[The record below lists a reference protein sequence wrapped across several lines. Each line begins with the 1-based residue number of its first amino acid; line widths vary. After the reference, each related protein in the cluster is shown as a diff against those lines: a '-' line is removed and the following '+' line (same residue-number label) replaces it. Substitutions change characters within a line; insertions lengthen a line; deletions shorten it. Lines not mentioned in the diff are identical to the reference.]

1 MKTHFF
7 KRGIAGLLSLV
18 MCLSAFIGLG
28 TTTAFAAGE
37 QAEVYL
43 ISFPRSGD
51 ANLDYSGTW
60 GHSNLHYMNGWYSG
74 ESKYTTIRAMH
85 SYDGNICYCIEPGTP
100 QDTGDR
106 YTSKDETFWDN
117 LPSDFNSTIS
127 PYDMKLFIGRIMQ
140 YGYTGAISTSWRSQ
154 NASDAATLAQAM
166 ATQVLIWETV
176 VGERDEDFNHISPGS
191 YDAVK
196 SVVST
201 AHPLYSQFISY
212 YNSIEAS
219 VQRHSAIPSFMAK
232 TPGKAQN
239 VELAWNGTNYTA
251 TLTDSN
257 NVLSNYSFSANEDGI
272 SFSVSGNKLVIT
284 AATAPSDS
292 VRITASKS
300 GATRRGIITWTDG
313 RYAPGSGIQDV
324 ISYAQEVND
333 PVQAFL
339 NLKVSYGSAKIIKTS
354 EDGKVD
360 NLTFTVTGN
369 GVNQTVKTNAKGEI
383 QIDNLM
389 PGVYTVTE
397 MDYDKYEPQES
408 RRVTV
413 VSGQVSTV
421 TFNNKLKRGD
431 LQIVKSSED
440 NLNEGVTFHL
450 YGTSLSGIAVDEY
463 AVTDANGVATFED
476 VLISGSTPYT
486 VEEVDTAI
494 RYVVPEAQSAPINW
508 NEVTNRSFLNILKKF
523 SVTVTKSDA
532 ETGTAQGDASLAG
545 AVYGIYKGEN
555 LVDTYTTDK
564 NGQFVT
570 KEYICDNDWTVR
582 EITPSEGYL
591 LDTTVHKVGA
601 EPQFYTVEHN
611 QTANDVTEQ
620 VVKGNIAIIKHTDNG
635 ETQIETPES
644 GAEFAVYLKAAG
656 SYEVAE
662 DTERDYLTCDE
673 NGFAQTKDMPYGIY
687 TVHQVSG
694 WEGSE
699 LMPDFDVFISQ
710 NGATYRYLIN
720 NAPFNSFIKIVKQ
733 DAETGKTIPYA
744 GAGFKIYDPEGNPVT
759 MTFTYPTPTTIDVF
773 YTNAE
778 GSLVTP
784 EKLSFGKGYS
794 VVEVQAPYGYVLDE
808 TPVYF
813 DVTEDN
819 STEESG
825 VTVVKVD
832 KPNMAQKGT
841 IAVEKTGEVFFGVS
855 VIGGVDES
863 GNELPTIYQP
873 QYEKRGLPGAVYEI
887 VAAEDIIT
895 PDGTVRNQNG
905 EVVDTVTTDE
915 NGTAVSRELYLG
927 KYEVREITAPHGMVL
942 NPEPHCVELI
952 YAGQNVAVTETA
964 TSFENERQKVEISL
978 VKSIEQNEHFGIGTN
993 GEMKNISFGLFA
1005 AEEIVS
1011 ASGTSIPANGLVE
1024 IISLNEDGTAKVKTD
1039 LPFGS
1044 YYVQELATD
1053 SHYKLSDTKYPVTF
1067 AYAGQDTA
1075 VVKIAANDGKTIG
1088 NDLIYGSVSGKKVD
1102 ENDNALGGALIGL
1115 FRTDDGEFTKENALM
1130 TTTSAKDGIR
1140 LPNNTFKGNAGTEV
1154 VSDILILQKRD
1165 RIVDIEPDWVQ
1176 LGTDENGILM
1186 NRYFV
1191 EHPEMILGEM
1201 KMVSGRFGPEAT
1213 CVPYEGADLAE
1224 QLSEAVS
1231 NIHGELTAYEVE
1243 DELAEEDNSIPADP
1257 TVRNFS
1263 YTVLDD
1269 KIYFREN
1276 SRMAPVE
1283 VSATAE
1289 NRIKGMIR
1297 IRDSVR
1303 KLIELQTE
1311 DYPDSEIKTEQE
1323 RLNALYDTF
1332 SKQYGLINSRANI
1345 SAFSQDSS
1353 FSLLSALEVL
1363 GDEGQLERKADIFYK
1378 RTIKPHT
1385 PVTSVD
1391 TSSEALAVSM
1401 GEKARVDMDYMC
1413 ELTGKTEEEIFADL
1427 KGVIFL
1433 NPMYGYGNSTQ
1444 AKYLMADEY
1453 LSGNVREK
1461 LVLAR
1466 KSAELYPEDYTVN
1479 VEALERVQPKDL
1491 TASEIAVRLGATW
1504 LPTEI
1509 VEQFMFEFL
1518 GTPRYAQWNIKVHF
1532 SAYTGEWNIEGKS
1545 YDRSNVKAYST
1556 YGTGRINAYKIIEE
1570 TLNLM
1575 RTVFA
1580 LTELLLPGKLLM
1592 WNAIKL

>member
-140 YGYTGAISTSWRSQ
+140 YGYTGPISTSWRSQ
-154 NASDAATLAQAM
+154 NASDAETLAQAM

-360 NLTFTVTGN
+360 NLTFIVTGN

-431 LQIVKSSED
+431 LQIIKSSED

-463 AVTDANGVATFED
+463 AVTDKNGVATFKD
-476 VLISGSTPYT
+476 VLTSGAAPYT
-486 VEEVDTAI
+486 VEEVDTAV
-494 RYVVPEAQSAPINW
+494 RYVIPEAQSAPINW
-508 NEVTNRSFLNILKKF
+508 NEVTNRSFTNILKKF
-523 SVTVTKSDA
+523 TVTVTKSDA

-545 AVYGIYKGEN
+545 AVYGIYKGET
-555 LVDTYTTDK
+555 LVDTYTTDQ
-564 NGQFVT
+564 NGQFVS
-570 KEYICDNDWTVR
+570 KEYICDSDWTVR

-591 LDTTVHKVGA
+591 LDSTVHRVGA
-601 EPQFYTVEHN
+601 EPQLYTVEHLVDFRIETLVDGKVVRSEQYASLEELTEKGLQALSFDDLVYLSEEELARVEAPLTPVWEQPKKSRV
-611 QTANDVTEQ
+611 QTFDIHPEIPMADRHTFDLASHEVEEVNKKERFHRNYAAITVLKRCQEENRFATPDEQIILSKYVGWGGIPEAFDERAGSWQTEFGMLKNILTPEEYASARESTLTAFYTPPTVINAVYKVMKQ
-620 VVKGNIAIIKHTDNG
+620 LGFREGNILEPSCGIGHFIG
-635 ETQIETPES
+635 MLPEEMKES
-644 GAEFAVYLKAAG
+644 
-656 SYEVAE
+656 
-662 DTERDYLTCDE
+662 
-673 NGFAQTKDMPYGIY
+673 
-687 TVHQVSG
+687 
-694 WEGSE
+694 
-699 LMPDFDVFISQ
+699 
-710 NGATYRYLIN
+710 
-720 NAPFNSFIKIVKQ
+720 
-733 DAETGKTIPYA
+733 
-744 GAGFKIYDPEGNPVT
+744 KIYGVELDTVSAGIAQQLYQKSSIAAQGFEETNLPDSFFDAVVGNVPFGDFKVPDKRYDKHK
-759 MTFTYPTPTTIDVF
+759 FLIHDYF
-773 YTNAE
+773 FAK
-778 GSLVTP
+778 SLD
-784 EKLSFGKGYS
+784 KLRPG
-794 VVEVQAPYGYVLDE
+794 
-808 TPVYF
+808 
-813 DVTEDN
+813 
-819 STEESG
+819 G
-825 VTVVKVD
+825 V
-832 KPNMAQKGT
+832 MALITSKGT
-841 IAVEKTGEVFFGVS
+841 M
-855 VIGGVDES
+855 D
-863 GNELPTIYQP
+863 
-873 QYEKRGLPGAVYEI
+873 
-887 VAAEDIIT
+887 
-895 PDGTVRNQNG
+895 
-905 EVVDTVTTDE
+905 
-915 NGTAVSRELYLG
+915 
-927 KYEVREITAPHGMVL
+927 
-942 NPEPHCVELI
+942 
-952 YAGQNVAVTETA
+952 
-964 TSFENERQKVEISL
+964 
-978 VKSIEQNEHFGIGTN
+978 
-993 GEMKNISFGLFA
+993 
-1005 AEEIVS
+1005 
-1011 ASGTSIPANGLVE
+1011 
-1024 IISLNEDGTAKVKTD
+1024 
-1039 LPFGS
+1039 
-1044 YYVQELATD
+1044 
-1053 SHYKLSDTKYPVTF
+1053 
-1067 AYAGQDTA
+1067 
-1075 VVKIAANDGKTIG
+1075 
-1088 NDLIYGSVSGKKVD
+1088 
-1102 ENDNALGGALIGL
+1102 
-1115 FRTDDGEFTKENALM
+1115 KEN
-1130 TTTSAKDGIR
+1130 SAVRKYIAQRADLLGAIR

-1224 QLSEAVS
+1224 QLGEAVS

-1263 YTVLDD
+1263 YTVLDN

-1303 KLIELQTE
+1303 TLIELQTE
-1311 DYPDSEIKTEQE
+1311 DYPDLEIKAEQE

-1363 GDEGQLERKADIFYK
+1363 GDEGQLERKAD
-1378 RTIKPHT
+1378 T
-1385 PVTSVD
+1385 
-1391 TSSEALAVSM
+1391 L
-1401 GEKARVDMDYMC
+1401 
-1413 ELTGKTEEEIFADL
+1413 L
-1427 KGVIFL
+1427 K
-1433 NPMYGYGNSTQ
+1433 
-1444 AKYLMADEY
+1444 
-1453 LSGNVREK
+1453 
-1461 LVLAR
+1461 
-1466 KSAELYPEDYTVN
+1466 
-1479 VEALERVQPKDL
+1479 
-1491 TASEIAVRLGATW
+1491 
-1504 LPTEI
+1504 
-1509 VEQFMFEFL
+1509 
-1518 GTPRYAQWNIKVHF
+1518 
-1532 SAYTGEWNIEGKS
+1532 
-1545 YDRSNVKAYST
+1545 
-1556 YGTGRINAYKIIEE
+1556 
-1570 TLNLM
+1570 NLM
-1575 RTVFA
+1575 RKNLNSDEYVEF
-1580 LTELLLPGKLLM
+1580 EKLLDEAGI
-1592 WNAIKL
+1592 NAWREQVDFLGRGDGMIEHIWCEYGIDKRRFSV